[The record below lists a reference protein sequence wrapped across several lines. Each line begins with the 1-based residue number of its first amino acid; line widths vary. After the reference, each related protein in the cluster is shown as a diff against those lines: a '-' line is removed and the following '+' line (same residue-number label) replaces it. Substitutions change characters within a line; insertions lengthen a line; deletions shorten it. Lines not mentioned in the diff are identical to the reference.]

1 MALLVGWITFYIEMV
16 DVFFFNMSKKYLK
29 FPQLC
34 MFTKDFCGDPKTSPG
49 YCLFVL
55 NRPGKVLATK
65 TEAASWTLKQST
77 QNMWEI
83 YYIIDHTS
91 MYIHCRWGW
100 IYSCSLWM
108 EFHSITRIA
117 GAILGFRCSMFTKK
131 ELVFHRNTPGKKN
144 MCIVQMTWIQKLSIK
159 YVFINVSCIWSQL
172 LWTVYLV
179 LLSSHLQNMLCW
191 ANRFGAALP

>member
-1 MALLVGWITFYIEMV
+1 MIYGHQTVWYEYRMNYFLVINFNGPFSWMNYFLYRNGGCF
-16 DVFFFNMSKKYLK
+16 FFFNMSKKYLK

-34 MFTKDFCGDPKTSPG
+34 MFTEDFCGDPKTSPG

-83 YYIIDHTS
+83 YYIIDH

-117 GAILGFRCSMFTKK
+117 GAILGFRCSMFTKRK
-131 ELVFHRNTPGKKN
+131 LVFHRNTPGEKKKT
-144 MCIVQMTWIQKLSIK
+144 C
-159 YVFINVSCIWSQL
+159 
-172 LWTVYLV
+172 V
-179 LLSSHLQNMLCW
+179 LFKWPEYKICL
-191 ANRFGAALP
+191 

>member
-1 MALLVGWITFYIEMV
+1 MYVYQGFLWRPKNIARILPVC
-16 DVFFFNMSKKYLK
+16 
-29 FPQLC
+29 PQ
-34 MFTKDFCGDPKTSPG
+34 SPG
-49 YCLFVL
+49 QSPGNK
-55 NRPGKVLATK
+55 NRGCILD
-65 TEAASWTLKQST
+65 KQST